1 MYFYCFKRAKKKQIK
16 CFFTLL
22 LLLFLFSLTFFF
34 IATPQL
40 SADVD
45 YPDYTGYVNDYT
57 GLLTAEWKDIIE
69 QLIVQVEQDTGA
81 EIAVAIVPTL
91 QGITQEEYAVGLFEK
106 WGVGK
111 ADEDNGVLL
120 LLSPEGE
127 PGKRPLRIEVGYGL
141 EGALTDIEAGRIID
155 SMGPILRDDF
165 GEGVYYG
172 VSEIA
177 NQVYEEYGYSTF
189 VETTEAPAVS
199 GEFFDLF
206 RNSFCFFCCIPVF
219 LISFIIWLVNYIKKH
234 KCPKCRKI
242 KLKIKRTVIQQP
254 TYTREGKALEER
266 TCAYCGY
273 HDQKIVTL
281 PKKKRTGSGGFFI
294 GGGSGGGFSGG
305 GGSFGGFGGGSSGG
319 GGASGGW

>member
-1 MYFYCFKRAKKKQIK
+1 MFFYCFKRAVKKK
-16 CFFTLL
+16 FRY
-22 LLLFLFSLTFFF
+22 LFSLLILLYLFSLIFFF
-34 IATPQL
+34 IFTPFI
-40 SADVD
+40 SAEVD

-57 GLLTAEWKDIIE
+57 GLLSSDWKEKIE
-69 QLIVQVEQDTGA
+69 QLCDRVESDTGA

-91 QGITQEEYAVGLFEK
+91 QGVTQEEYAVELFEK
-106 WGVGK
+106 WGIGK

-127 PGKRPLRIEVGYGL
+127 VGKRPLRIEVGYGL
-141 EGALTDIEAGRIID
+141 EGAITDIEAGRIID
-155 SMGPILRDDF
+155 SMGPVLREDF

-172 VSEIA
+172 VSGIA
-177 NQVYEEYGYSTF
+177 NEIYEEYGYTTF
-189 VETTEAPAVS
+189 IETAEAPVS
-199 GEFFDLF
+199 SGGFMDFFS
-206 RNSFCFFCCIPVF
+206 NSFCFFCCVPVF
-219 LISFIIWLVNYIKKH
+219 LISFIVWLVNYIKKH

-254 TYTREGKALEER
+254 TYTKEGKALEER
-266 TCAYCGY
+266 TCSYCGY
-273 HDQKIVTL
+273 HDQRIVDI

-294 GGGSGGGFSGG
+294 GGSGGSFSGG